1 MIQLIIDGFRLK
13 QTHLLIVLSIVLIV
27 TGLIS
32 ATFGQAP
39 LSFSQVIE
47 GLMGPSESALSIII
61 RELRLPRILLGM
73 LVGAALGF
81 SGAALQG
88 LLRNPLA
95 EPGVIGVTASA
106 SLGAVIAIYFGLTAL
121 TSFAVPIFAMLGA
134 FAATMVVLL
143 VASRDASVLT
153 LILTGIGL
161 SSLSTALISLVMNFA
176 PNPMSLR
183 DMVLWMLG
191 SLENRTT
198 DDLFLAAPFIIL
210 GWILMI
216 GVGQGLNALALG
228 EDAAT
233 SLGINLKRLR
243 WRIIAGTALSVG
255 AAVSVCGGIGFVGLV
270 VPHIVRFF
278 VGSEPRQILLP
289 SAIAGAVLLTLADIV
304 TRLPFGAGQLQLGV
318 VTAFIGAPVFLVIV
332 YKTRETMR

>member
-1 MIQLIIDGFRLK
+1 MIKGLHLTQVYLVIAL
-13 QTHLLIVLSIVLIV
+13 LLILIGV
-27 TGLIS
+27 GLVS

-39 LSFSQVIE
+39 LSIAQVLE
-47 GLMGPSESALSIII
+47 GLSGPEDSGLSIII
-61 RELRLPRILLGM
+61 RELRLPRIILGM
-73 LVGAALGF
+73 FVGAALGF

-106 SLGAVIAIYFGLTAL
+106 SLGAVVAIYFGLTAFS
-121 TSFAVPIFAMLGA
+121 TYAVPVFSMFGA
-134 FAATMVVLL
+134 LLATMVVLA
-143 VASRDASVLT
+143 VAARDASVLT

-161 SSLSTALISLVMNFA
+161 SSLATALISLVMNFA

-198 DDLFLAAPFIIL
+198 DDLSLAVPFIIL
-210 GWILMI
+210 GWLLMI

-233 SLGINLKRLR
+233 TLGVNLKRLR

-278 VGSEPRQILLP
+278 VGSEPRHILLP
-289 SAIAGAVLLTLADIV
+289 SAIAGAILLTLADII
-304 TRLPFGAGQLQLGV
+304 TRLPFGNGQLQLGV

-332 YKTRETMR
+332 YKTREAMR

>member
-1 MIQLIIDGFRLK
+1 MIKGMRLSQLYLVIA
-13 QTHLLIVLSIVLIV
+13 LLIVLICV
-27 TGLIS
+27 GLVS

-39 LSFSQVIE
+39 LSIAQVLE
-47 GLMGPSESALSIII
+47 GLSGPNDSGLSIII
-61 RELRLPRILLGM
+61 RELRLPRIILGM
-73 LVGAALGF
+73 FVGAALGF

-106 SLGAVIAIYFGLTAL
+106 SLGAVVAIYFGLTAFS
-121 TSFAVPIFAMLGA
+121 TYAVPVFSMLGA
-134 FAATMVVLL
+134 LLATMVVLA
-143 VASRDASVLT
+143 VAARDASVLT

-161 SSLSTALISLVMNFA
+161 SSLATALISLVMNFA

-198 DDLFLAAPFIIL
+198 DDLSLAVPFIIL
-210 GWILMI
+210 GWLLMI

-233 SLGINLKRLR
+233 TLGVNLKRLR

-278 VGSEPRQILLP
+278 VGSEPRHILLP
-289 SAIAGAVLLTLADIV
+289 SAIAGAILLTLADII
-304 TRLPFGAGQLQLGV
+304 TRLSFGNGQLQLGV

-332 YKTRETMR
+332 YKTREAMR

>member
-1 MIQLIIDGFRLK
+1 MIKGLRLNQIYLVTALIII
-13 QTHLLIVLSIVLIV
+13 LIGV
-27 TGLIS
+27 GLVS

-39 LSFSQVIE
+39 LSIAQVLE
-47 GLMGPSESALSIII
+47 GLTGPEDSGLAIII
-61 RELRLPRILLGM
+61 RELRLPRIVLGM
-73 LVGAALGF
+73 FVGAALGF

-106 SLGAVIAIYFGLTAL
+106 SLGAVVAIYFGLTAYS
-121 TSFAVPIFAMLGA
+121 TFAVPVLSMLGA
-134 FAATMVVLL
+134 FLATLVVLA
-143 VASRDASVLT
+143 VAARDASVLT

-161 SSLSTALISLVMNFA
+161 SSLATALISLVMNFA

-198 DDLFLAAPFIIL
+198 DDLSLAVPFIIL
-210 GWILMI
+210 GWLLMI

-233 SLGINLKRLR
+233 TLGVNLKRLR

-278 VGSEPRQILLP
+278 VGSEPRHILLP
-289 SAIAGAVLLTLADIV
+289 SAIAGAILLTFADIV
-304 TRLPFGAGQLQLGV
+304 TRLPFGNGQLQLGV

-332 YKTRETMR
+332 YKTREAMR